1 MTYEYVKWHFVFK
14 IFLGTANVIE
24 ACSKSNVQYC
34 VYTSSTSV
42 VGPNANGDPFTNG
55 NEATSYPIKPAT
67 NYDNTKLVAE
77 EKIIKANGK
86 VLSNGK
92 LSILCV
98 YTWLTLLLL
107 VIGVIATCRYQSQKN
122 STEKQF
128 DKTQTRRT
136 VERNFGQGFKKVCR
150 LLEKDLDHILTC
162 KTSS

>member
-1 MTYEYVKWHFVFK
+1 MLKIVKWHFVFK

-122 STEKQF
+122 STKHKRAGRLREISCK
-128 DKTQTRRT
+128 DS
-136 VERNFGQGFKKVCR
+136 KKFAGSW
-150 LLEKDLDHILTC
+150 KKILT
-162 KTSS
+162 TF